1 VKEAEIKQP
10 VEPTSIVEEP
20 DENSWSE
27 SIVAPKDP
35 IEPEETKGQTKLEI
49 KDSLIVFVQDELVL
63 FRFDQS
69 SGWRV
74 GDTTNNFQIPK
85 FSSFTKITDDMFKTD
100 LVDGFITG
108 GVQYGFS

>member
-1 VKEAEIKQP
+1 M
-10 VEPTSIVEEP
+10 
-20 DENSWSE
+20 
-27 SIVAPKDP
+27 

-85 FSSFTKITDDMFKTD
+85 FSSFTKITDDMFTTD